1 MAQAVTHLKLPFEFE
16 VASLKQD
23 LAVILNQDW
32 IPHFNKEGYTG
43 NWKAVP
49 LYAAGGQSWNI
60 YANPDQEVMP
70 TEVLSDCPYF
80 AKVIDSL
87 KCKVISARILR
98 LEVGAEIKPHRDFDL
113 GYEDGCFRIHVPIL
127 TNPGVEF
134 ILDDHRLDMQA
145 GECWYTNV
153 NYVHS
158 VKNTGDTDR
167 FHLVMDY
174 ERNPWSDDL
183 FFKLADKEGL
193 LSGPT
198 KKESKENLLAMISEL
213 ELSDA
218 PIAATLIA
226 EAKKKLNQ
234 FQSYR
239 SSGGK

>member
-1 MAQAVTHLKLPFEFE
+1 MLP
-16 VASLKQD
+16 
-23 LAVILNQDW
+23 
-32 IPHFNKEGYTG
+32 
-43 NWKAVP
+43 
-49 LYAAGGQSWNI
+49 
-60 YANPDQEVMP
+60 
-70 TEVLSDCPYF
+70 
-80 AKVIDSL
+80 
-87 KCKVISARILR
+87 
-98 LEVGAEIKPHRDFDL
+98 
-113 GYEDGCFRIHVPIL
+113 
-127 TNPGVEF
+127 
-134 ILDDHRLDMQA
+134 